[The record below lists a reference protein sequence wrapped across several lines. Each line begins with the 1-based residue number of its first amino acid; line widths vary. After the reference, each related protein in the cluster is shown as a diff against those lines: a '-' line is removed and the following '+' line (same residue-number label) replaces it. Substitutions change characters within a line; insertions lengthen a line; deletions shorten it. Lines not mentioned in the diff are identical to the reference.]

1 MIEMI
6 FEELKRHG
14 MVSSGSDFSENWLGM
29 EASYFRAVRTRH
41 RVASAKAL
49 ATCAARLKRHA
60 QALQS
65 SAKPQVRERGG
76 RYAQLADRC
85 VSELLAECEG

>member
-14 MVSSGSDFSENWLGM
+14 LVTSGSDFSEDWLGM
-29 EASYFRAVRTRH
+29 EASYFRAVRTKH
-41 RVASAKAL
+41 RTVSAKAL

-60 QALQS
+60 NALQAS
-65 SAKPQVRERGG
+65 SYPSVRERGG
-76 RYAQLADRC
+76 WYAQLAESC
-85 VSELLAECEG
+85 VSELLTTCES